1 MYALVNRYRSWA
13 KQAMVIGIGVSTLA
27 VSVAALAQDGEQA
40 LHLNFTRPEFKTLI
54 QGPPEG
60 ARAPGFDI
68 VVNFPDMSLTASQQ
82 MAFTNAE
89 AFWEGVL
96 TGYRDAIVVA
106 NVTIDA
112 TAPAIDGP
120 GGVLGSAGPTGG
132 SQQGGFILTTT
143 GSMAFDSADVA
154 ALEMSGELE
163 DVIRHEMGHVLGFG
177 TLWDCNPDP
186 NTANGCGF
194 GAGAGTPLYT
204 AGSGEFIG
212 AAATARWQSEFG
224 QMGTPDVELEGGA
237 GTADGHWNEVLGGG
251 GLVGINDGAND
262 MAFELMTGWL
272 NSPTFL
278 SEMTLAQFYDNG
290 FTSSPMTP
298 VDLQTFIVE

>member
-1 MYALVNRYRSWA
+1 MKGSTSFQRSWT
-13 KQAMVIGIGVSTLA
+13 QRSVGMFLGV
-27 VSVAALAQDGEQA
+27 VSGTMSLGAFAQNGEGA
-40 LHLNFTRPEFKTLI
+40 LHLNFTRPEIKTMI
-54 QGPPEG
+54 KGPPDA
-60 ARAPGFDI
+60 ARVPGFNI

-89 AFWEGVL
+89 AFWEAVL
-96 TGYRDAIVVA
+96 TGYRDAILVGS
-106 NVTIDA
+106 VTIDA
-112 TAPAIDGP
+112 DAPAIDGP
-120 GGVLGSAGPTGG
+120 GGVLGSAGPTAA
-132 SQQGGFILTTT
+132 SQQGGFVLTTT
-143 GSMAFDSADVA
+143 GSMSFDSADVA
-154 ALEMSGELE
+154 VLEMSGELE
-163 DVIRHEMGHVLGFG
+163 EVIRHEMGHVLGFG
-177 TLWDCNPDP
+177 TLWGCNPDP

-204 AGSGEFIG
+204 TGSGEFIG

-251 GLVGINDGAND
+251 GLVGITDGVND

-290 FTSSPMTP
+290 FTSNPMTP
-298 VDLQTFIVE
+298 VDLQSFTID